1 MPFLSIIFEAVQKV
15 IAFFDRR
22 RALVVVLVAAAL
34 LAGGASVKV
43 LQRPPVL
50 VPVVDAV
57 TGAVMTVLS
66 QPLRIGRLF
75 TRSRGP
81 SKRVMELELELA
93 RLREAERENARLRA
107 MLGYEP
113 PIRYRTV
120 PARVV
125 GLDRD
130 PVRGVAWLNVGTRQG
145 VRAGEAVVTV
155 EGLVGVVEKTS
166 ATGSRIRLLR
176 NENSPV
182 SVRDTR
188 SRVLGIVEWDPGEGK
203 LHVSKVPLQSDVAV
217 GDTLISSGLG
227 GVFPPGL
234 PVGTVAGVHDSQER
248 LLKDILLDPFAS
260 FFRLE
265 ETFVLV
271 PQAPPDGTALP
282 GKLPGE
288 TPADTGEVVR

>member
-1 MPFLSIIFEAVQKV
+1 MPFLSIIFEAVQRV
-15 IAFFDRR
+15 VAFFDRR

-34 LAGGASVKV
+34 LVAGTSVS
-43 LQRPPVL
+43 LLRRPPVL

-57 TGAVMTVLS
+57 TGGILTVVS
-66 QPLRIGRLF
+66 QPLKIGRLF

-81 SKRVMELELELA
+81 SRRVMELELELA
-93 RLREAERENARLRA
+93 RLREAERENDRLRA

-130 PVRGVAWLNVGTRQG
+130 PIRGVAWINVGSRQG
-145 VRAGEAVVTV
+145 VAPGEAVVSV
-155 EGLVGVVEKTS
+155 EGLVGVVEKVSPRT
-166 ATGSRIRLLR
+166 SRIRLLR

-188 SRVLGIVEWDPGEGK
+188 SRVLGIVEWDPGEGR
-203 LHVSKVPLQSDVAV
+203 LRVSKAPLQSDVAV

-234 PVGTVAGVHDSQER
+234 PVGTVAEVRDSPER
-248 LLKDILLDPFAS
+248 LLKDIRLDPFAS

-265 ETFVLV
+265 ETFVLI
-271 PQAPPDGTALP
+271 PQAGTEPSFPPGE
-282 GKLPGE
+282 LPGE
-288 TPADTGEVVR
+288 APRDSAEVGG

>member
-1 MPFLSIIFEAVQKV
+1 MPFLSVIFEAVQRV

-22 RALVVVLVAAAL
+22 RALVVVLVAAAI
-34 LAGGASVKV
+34 LAAGTSVRV
-43 LQRPPVL
+43 FQRPPVL
-50 VPVVDAV
+50 VPVVDAI
-57 TGAVMTVLS
+57 TGGVMTALS
-66 QPLRIGRLF
+66 QPLKIGRLF

-130 PVRGVAWLNVGTRQG
+130 PVRGVAWINVGSHHG
-145 VRAGEAVVTV
+145 VAPGEAVVTV
-155 EGLVGVVEKTS
+155 EGLVGVVEKVS
-166 ATGSRIRLLR
+166 SRSSRIRLLR

-203 LHVSKVPLQSDVAV
+203 LHVTKVPLQSDVAA

-234 PVGTVAGVHDSQER
+234 PVGTVAEVRDSPER

-265 ETFVLV
+265 ETFVLI
-271 PQAPPDGTALP
+271 PQAPPPGLELP

-288 TPADTGEVVR
+288 APADSGEVVR